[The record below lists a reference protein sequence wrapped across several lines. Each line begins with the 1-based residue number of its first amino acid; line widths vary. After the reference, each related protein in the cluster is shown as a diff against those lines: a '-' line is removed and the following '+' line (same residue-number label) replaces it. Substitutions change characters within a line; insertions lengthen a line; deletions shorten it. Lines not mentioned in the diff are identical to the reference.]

1 MISLLASKKE
11 LSKETEFNSKPVVSN
26 LDELLAAEKG
36 LKMKMMRERRDIE
49 RSILSKT
56 ISWQDV
62 I

>member
-36 LKMKMMRERRDIE
+36 LKMMRERRDIE
-49 RSILSKT
+49 RSILSKN